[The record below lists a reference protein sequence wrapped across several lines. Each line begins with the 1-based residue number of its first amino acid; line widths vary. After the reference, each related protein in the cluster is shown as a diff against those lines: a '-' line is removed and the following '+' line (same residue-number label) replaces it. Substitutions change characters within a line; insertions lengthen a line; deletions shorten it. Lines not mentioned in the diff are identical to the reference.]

1 MTDTPEPT
9 TTPASQDRD
18 LDVRWLLRMGG
29 IVVLIGVFVAFALQ
43 NSETVEVEFLWW
55 SFEASRIILL
65 IGSAVVGIAVW
76 ELGGF
81 VLRRRRKAD

>member
-1 MTDTPEPT
+1 MSDTPEP

-29 IVVLIGVFVAFALQ
+29 IVLLIGVFVAFALQ

-55 SFEASRIILL
+55 SFETARIILL
-65 IGSAVVGIAVW
+65 IGSAAVGIAVW
-76 ELGGF
+76 ELGSF
-81 VLRRRRKAD
+81 VRRRRRKAD

>member
-1 MTDTPEPT
+1 MTDHDQT
-9 TTPASQDRD
+9 ASAPKQERT
-18 LDVRWLLRMGG
+18 LDMRWLLRMGA
-29 IVVLIGVFVAFALQ
+29 IVILIGIFAAFALQ

-55 SFEASRIILL
+55 SFETARIILL

-81 VLRRRRKAD
+81 VLRRRRREG

>member
-1 MTDTPEPT
+1 MSDTPEPT
-9 TTPASQDRD
+9 TAPASPDRD

-29 IVVLIGVFVAFALQ
+29 IVLLIGVFVAFALQ

-55 SFEASRIILL
+55 SFETARIILL

-76 ELGGF
+76 ELGSF
-81 VLRRRRKAD
+81 VRRRRRKAD